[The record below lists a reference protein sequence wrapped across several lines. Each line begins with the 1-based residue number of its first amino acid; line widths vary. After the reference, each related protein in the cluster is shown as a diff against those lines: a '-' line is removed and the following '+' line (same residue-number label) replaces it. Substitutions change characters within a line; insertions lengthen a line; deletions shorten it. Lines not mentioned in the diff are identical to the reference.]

1 MVIVW
6 CESLLLL
13 PLILLFIGTVV
24 LAQSYFFL
32 ISNVLFHQFL
42 RLLVVLINPNGECV
56 LHSLECQCEGLLMIR
71 LDHAAEK
78 TRTNELQKVLWMMAG
93 HDADNM
99 VMIFLYAA
107 DEFAM
112 WEFLPKAQKEKE
124 EWEVKFEATLA
135 RFEKWKESSKN
146 LKKLIDSSM
155 STRTK
160 IGLGFQAYFGVDE
173 VFDLSTYLECI
184 LLRPTQRHH
193 ASCDSSL
200 KTQTKDIPPAD
211 DIMTLPK
218 SDIED
223 PNSTTGSPNCDFYNC
238 VDSVPCNSKAA
249 SVSAGSR
256 KSPASDQQSILLGR
270 RISPA
275 SVPAGR
281 SDSAASRKQPAVH
294 SVVLHIYMVGL
305 MPANFDSG
313 AQEVEQE
320 KRKACC
326 FVPNQGWHCNFCS
339 GDGRISGKGTI
350 RTFKADF
357 ENVYYVESC
366 STLTY
371 FLCGTKKS
379 RKHDLYTFHISDLQ
393 PEQKHMGL
401 LVLPISGIDQK
412 YYSLVVTDDFS
423 RFSWTFF
430 LGTKDETFYVLK
442 EFIALIENQLNK
454 KGIKRDIAILEPHN
468 KMGLLREKNR
478 TLIEAAR
485 TMLADSKLPT
495 MFWTEAVSTA
505 CYVLN
510 RVSITNPHNK
520 TPYELISGKIMQ
532 LFILETG
539 LVLWE
544 RNADYAEELARLQIK
559 NMKLGRCLPIWIM
572 LGCSAVKDSAGIDSV
587 VRAPDGIVFADG
599 VSTGSP
605 SADSDPA
612 DGHPADSF
620 TPAGSVDPADKSNP
634 AVSSSVSADLNSVY
648 ADASTLPPGQQLGT
662 SENTTRFPVPSD
674 VCMDQL
680 SSGIFTSSSYDDDFS
695 ATLTNLAP
703 AVEVHPI
710 PTKRVNTI
718 HPQSQILGDLA
729 SPVLTR
735 SRAQKSKFGESAF
748 IGYIQDQQ
756 RTNHTDQLHCLSA
769 CFLSQL
775 EPTSIAKALEDPDW
789 VDAMQEE
796 MQQFINQQVWKL
808 VPLPAGK
815 HAIGTKWIL
824 KNKRDAR
831 GIVVRNKARLVA
843 QGHRQEEGIDY
854 DEVFAPVARIEAI
867 RLFLAFASYM
877 GFLVYQLDV
886 KSAFL
891 YGEIEEEVYVTQPK
905 GFEDPY
911 FPKHVYRVVKALYGL
926 HQAPRAWYARLSTF
940 LLQHNYR
947 RGTIDNE
954 SSSKK
959 DSQGYNFGQ
968 VSQVKQLPDRF
979 SISQDKFVQLQDH
992 DIKFAVSACSRH
1004 QVTPLTSHLMQLEAY
1019 SDSDYAGSHGD
1030 RKSTTGG
1037 CQFLG
1042 RRLNLFGSARS
1053 SPYVATS
1060 STEAEYVAAASCCA
1074 QVLWIQNQLLDY
1086 GFNFMNTKIFIDN
1099 QSTICI
1105 VKNPVFHQRTKHIEI
1120 RHHFI
1125 RDANEKNLIQ
1135 VLKIHTDDNVADLLT
1150 KAFDGPRF
1158 AYLVVHIGMVNP
1170 SFVVNT
1176 AAGSYPSCC
1185 KFVILPAGRMVSAGW
1200 SMVLLVVILPAG
1212 RMVSAGWSMV
1222 LLVVIL
1228 PAGRMVSAGWSM
1240 VLLVV
1245 MFPAARLVSAGWSML
1260 VVLFPAARLDSAGC
1274 TMALL
1279 EVIVPAG
1286 FFVPAGSYGLCCW

>member
-1 MVIVW
+1 
-6 CESLLLL
+6 
-13 PLILLFIGTVV
+13 
-24 LAQSYFFL
+24 
-32 ISNVLFHQFL
+32 
-42 RLLVVLINPNGECV
+42 
-56 LHSLECQCEGLLMIR
+56 
-71 LDHAAEK
+71 
-78 TRTNELQKVLWMMAG
+78 
-93 HDADNM
+93 
-99 VMIFLYAA
+99 
-107 DEFAM
+107 
-112 WEFLPKAQKEKE
+112 
-124 EWEVKFEATLA
+124 
-135 RFEKWKESSKN
+135 
-146 LKKLIDSSM
+146 
-155 STRTK
+155 
-160 IGLGFQAYFGVDE
+160 
-173 VFDLSTYLECI
+173 
-184 LLRPTQRHH
+184 
-193 ASCDSSL
+193 
-200 KTQTKDIPPAD
+200 
-211 DIMTLPK
+211 
-218 SDIED
+218 
-223 PNSTTGSPNCDFYNC
+223 
-238 VDSVPCNSKAA
+238 
-249 SVSAGSR
+249 
-256 KSPASDQQSILLGR
+256 
-270 RISPA
+270 
-275 SVPAGR
+275 
-281 SDSAASRKQPAVH
+281 
-294 SVVLHIYMVGL
+294 
-305 MPANFDSG
+305 
-313 AQEVEQE
+313 
-320 KRKACC
+320 
-326 FVPNQGWHCNFCS
+326 
-339 GDGRISGKGTI
+339 
-350 RTFKADF
+350 
-357 ENVYYVESC
+357 
-366 STLTY
+366 
-371 FLCGTKKS
+371 
-379 RKHDLYTFHISDLQ
+379 
-393 PEQKHMGL
+393 
-401 LVLPISGIDQK
+401 
-412 YYSLVVTDDFS
+412 
-423 RFSWTFF
+423 
-430 LGTKDETFYVLK
+430 
-442 EFIALIENQLNK
+442 
-454 KGIKRDIAILEPHN
+454 
-468 KMGLLREKNR
+468 
-478 TLIEAAR
+478 
-485 TMLADSKLPT
+485 
-495 MFWTEAVSTA
+495 
-505 CYVLN
+505 
-510 RVSITNPHNK
+510 
-520 TPYELISGKIMQ
+520 
-532 LFILETG
+532 
-539 LVLWE
+539 
-544 RNADYAEELARLQIK
+544 
-559 NMKLGRCLPIWIM
+559 
-572 LGCSAVKDSAGIDSV
+572 
-587 VRAPDGIVFADG
+587 
-599 VSTGSP
+599 
-605 SADSDPA
+605 
-612 DGHPADSF
+612 
-620 TPAGSVDPADKSNP
+620 
-634 AVSSSVSADLNSVY
+634 
-648 ADASTLPPGQQLGT
+648 
-662 SENTTRFPVPSD
+662 
-674 VCMDQL
+674 MDQF

-695 ATLTNLAP
+695 ATLYKFRHLLWSASNS
-703 AVEVHPI
+703 
-710 PTKRVNTI
+710 TKRVNTI

-735 SRAQKSKFGESAF
+735 SRAQKSKFGE
-748 IGYIQDQQ
+748 
-756 RTNHTDQLHCLSA
+756 T
-769 CFLSQL
+769 
-775 EPTSIAKALEDPDW
+775 KALRILDW
-789 VDAMQEE
+789 LMLLQEE

-911 FPKHVYRVVKALYGL
+911 FPKHVYRVVKALY
-926 HQAPRAWYARLSTF
+926 
-940 LLQHNYR
+940 
-947 RGTIDNE
+947 D
-954 SSSKK
+954 SSST
-959 DSQGYNFGQ
+959 S
-968 VSQVKQLPDRF
+968 SL
-979 SISQDKFVQLQDH
+979 LQDH

-1120 RHHFI
+1120 GTHCYEMP
-1125 RDANEKNLIQ
+1125 EKNLIQ

-1260 VVLFPAARLDSAGC
+1260 VVLVPAARLVSAGC